1 MASSRRQLCVH
12 LALLFAFL
20 MLLGRMYGNS
30 GRNVQISIKDFS
42 PAHRISRMGVRHTL
56 SRHRQH
62 SIGPSSKKQKFCSE
76 PVSARAS
83 VSKAISERKPSFQFI
98 RNVDERIPSFHMEL
112 DMDIIRV
119 SLNFTNSEVFKKIN
133 GVLLD
138 EEGLIYSDEVWI
150 ADHESPLQ
158 PGDADAVANFNF
170 VDKEKYYRLM
180 RFVDRLAQ
188 AYDLD
193 FDSKRDQPF

>member
-1 MASSRRQLCVH
+1 
-12 LALLFAFL
+12 
-20 MLLGRMYGNS
+20 
-30 GRNVQISIKDFS
+30 
-42 PAHRISRMGVRHTL
+42 
-56 SRHRQH
+56 
-62 SIGPSSKKQKFCSE
+62 
-76 PVSARAS
+76 
-83 VSKAISERKPSFQFI
+83 
-98 RNVDERIPSFHMEL
+98 
-112 DMDIIRV
+112 MDIIRV

-133 GVLLD
+133 GVHEVDGTFSEPEFSIDDVKGIFLLD